1 VLAIAIVGPFVMPH
15 SPIDPAAAPYG
26 SPGGGHLLG
35 TDNLGRDVLSRVLD
49 GGWRL
54 LAESAGATIAAYLIG
69 TALGVSAAYRR
80 GVADDAIMRTLDV
93 LLCFPPILLLLL
105 LAAGAGPGVA
115 TIVVGVIAVNVPG
128 IARVARAAAA
138 EIVGQPYIEAA
149 VLRGER
155 RNSILRR
162 EVLPNITGSL
172 LADAGPRFSGS
183 IILIA
188 GLNYLAIGVSPP
200 TPDWGAMI
208 FENRSGM
215 TVQPWPIA
223 APAVLIVVL
232 VVSINLLGDAFAR
245 SRGRRIASSP
255 LPA

>member
-1 VLAIAIVGPFVMPH
+1 MVLAIAIVGPFVMPH

-26 SPGGGHLLG
+26 APGGGHLLG

-80 GVADDAIMRTLDV
+80 GVADDVIMRTLDV

-115 TIVVGVIAVNVPG
+115 TIVVGVIASTCPESP
-128 IARVARAAAA
+128 ASRERLRRRSS
-138 EIVGQPYIEAA
+138 GQPYIEAA

-172 LADAGPRFSGS
+172 LADAGPALQR
-183 IILIA
+183 LHH
-188 GLNYLAIGVSPP
+188 PH
-200 TPDWGAMI
+200 
-208 FENRSGM
+208 
-215 TVQPWPIA
+215 
-223 APAVLIVVL
+223 
-232 VVSINLLGDAFAR
+232 
-245 SRGRRIASSP
+245 RGTQ
-255 LPA
+255 LPASASARRRRTGER